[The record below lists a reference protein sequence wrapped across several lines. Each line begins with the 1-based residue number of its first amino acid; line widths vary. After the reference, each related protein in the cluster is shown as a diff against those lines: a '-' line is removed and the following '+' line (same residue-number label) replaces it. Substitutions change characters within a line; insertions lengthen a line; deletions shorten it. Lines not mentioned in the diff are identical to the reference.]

1 MYSYSLFIVLTYV
14 QGALWNKQLIASLAE
29 KFKWK
34 PYKQNQ
40 QRMEIVWISRMR
52 YTGED
57 IKWRKILAIEA
68 SNQLKIIYDNKK
80 LTPET
85 KMKALRAYFKPIFL
99 CNEDVYR
106 KTGATEWSN
115 IIRKRILK
123 CFGKVIRADESR
135 PVARAVNYASTP
147 YQRPCRRPTSI
158 WLSIIKSDFRNL
170 NVTWD
175 EAINTAIDIRT
186 WETIVNDS

>member
-80 LTPET
+80 NNSRN
-85 KMKALRAYFKPIFL
+85 K
-99 CNEDVYR
+99 N
-106 KTGATEWSN
+106 
-115 IIRKRILK
+115 KRIQTL
-123 CFGKVIRADESR
+123 FSSAIV
-135 PVARAVNYASTP
+135 
-147 YQRPCRRPTSI
+147 
-158 WLSIIKSDFRNL
+158 KSGQ
-170 NVTWD
+170 
-175 EAINTAIDIRT
+175 
-186 WETIVNDS
+186 

>member
-80 LTPET
+80 LTPEI
-85 KMKALRAYFKPIFL
+85 KIKKIRSILFSLMLVNLIKKNILNFL
-99 CNEDVYR
+99 I
-106 KTGATEWSN
+106 A
-115 IIRKRILK
+115 IL
-123 CFGKVIRADESR
+123 A
-135 PVARAVNYASTP
+135 
-147 YQRPCRRPTSI
+147 
-158 WLSIIKSDFRNL
+158 
-170 NVTWD
+170 
-175 EAINTAIDIRT
+175 
-186 WETIVNDS
+186 